1 MIYDCVTASDE
12 GTFVSQN
19 GKIEEIDMVQK
30 KGRMVCTPWGV
41 PRTAYHSS
49 TRVCCAHPT
58 ALSVRPANYPGGTII
73 NVITAIIF
81 FGLIALG
88 VLWVIKNVG
97 EAGQQYTEGMIG
109 AQNKALAVT
118 CQTNLRTIG
127 QNIQMYAI
135 SNDSFPPSLV
145 ALIEF
150 SGSTQLFQC
159 PDPEGG
165 KYVYIPGQ
173 NNNMPPTN
181 ILVYEP
187 KPVHNGRCNVLR
199 LNMQIELLS
208 PEELQQAVEQTMA
221 SLGK

>member
-1 MIYDCVTASDE
+1 ME
-12 GTFVSQN
+12 L
-19 GKIEEIDMVQK
+19 K
-30 KGRMVCTPWGV
+30 KESIRCGS
-41 PRTAYHSS
+41 RTGLHRIAE
-49 TRVCCAHPT
+49 PT
-58 ALSVRPANYPGGTII
+58 TSFLPARRANSHGGTII
-73 NVITAIIF
+73 NIITAIIF

-97 EAGQQYTEGMIG
+97 EAGQEYTEGMIKT
-109 AQNKALAVT
+109 QNKALTVT
-118 CQTNLRTIG
+118 CQTNLRAIG
-127 QNIQMYAI
+127 QNIQIYAI
-135 SNDSFPPSLV
+135 SNNDSFPPSLE

-187 KPVHNGRCNVLR
+187 KPVHDGRCNVLR
-199 LNMQIELLS
+199 LNGQIELLS
-208 PEELQQAVEQTMA
+208 PEQLQQAVEQTMA
-221 SLGK
+221 SLRK